1 MECGLPR
8 KIGMQPLYFVGFRR
22 CPLVIS
28 APNGDE
34 NTRYTGRMIISKQIL
49 VISAPNGDENANS
62 AFSASNSLAAIL
74 W

>member
-34 NTRYTGRMIISKQIL
+34 NNSDPVLIIGTDRLFGNFCS
-49 VISAPNGDENANS
+49 E
-62 AFSASNSLAAIL
+62 
-74 W
+74 WR